1 MKKLSTILFVFLF
14 VPMLAFGQLQIRT
27 HKEKISDFMQKST
40 KVVLTGSDSL
50 DVPIREALKDFWTI
64 SAYEFC
70 SEEEFAS
77 LRKNDNYY
85 FLAVG
90 NGGDGMRYWYL
101 VKGGSYDKK
110 KGLSSM
116 LTVATIPICPADGYT
131 GREDCLLPVLAC
143 SLQNLAAKAIGSNY
157 AGIGGK
163 VSSLKE
169 TNGLPLYICE
179 DELSPEIGWTER
191 TKCQNDNITIYS
203 TSEIDRCFYYG
214 DQAAIC
220 FVVGPKKPVKGQS
233 FQVYLVDSVTYSVY
247 YNKKHKIGS
256 SGCGLLKE
264 DIKAFSKGR

>member
-40 KVVLTGSDSL
+40 KVVLTGSNSL

-143 SLQNLAAKAIGSNY
+143 SLQNLAANAIGSNY

-203 TSEIDRCFYYG
+203 TSEIDLCFYYG